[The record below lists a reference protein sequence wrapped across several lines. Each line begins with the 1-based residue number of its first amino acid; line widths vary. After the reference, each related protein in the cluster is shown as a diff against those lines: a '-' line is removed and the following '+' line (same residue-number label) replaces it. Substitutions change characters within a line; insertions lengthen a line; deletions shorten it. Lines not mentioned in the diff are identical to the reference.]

1 MNENGN
7 NIKVDELESSRLMAF
22 CQRLSY
28 CI

>member
-1 MNENGN
+1 MNGNGN
-7 NIKVDELESSRLMAF
+7 NIKVDELESSCLMAF